1 MNQVSSRALVQ
12 MVKIEQNNAFSQR
25 KRPCLNL
32 KCITPEARA
41 QPPSPSVRVSSRW
54 AEVLRLVQFDRLQEA
69 CEACAHRVAKCL
81 QICSSQTSASLA
93 SQSLVKGRVETET
106 TKTSS
111 QEWVRPHP
119 APPAA
124 LHSLKCQYIIYAH
137 EWLSIIHTPDPT
149 RTRLLTTTPC
159 FSLITSN
166 AVSTLDTS
174 RAFGFQTH
182 HKQIK

>member
-1 MNQVSSRALVQ
+1 MSLSQSEVHNPWSSSTASLSVSQSLLPLSWSPPARTVWQVTGGL
-12 MVKIEQNNAFSQR
+12 
-25 KRPCLNL
+25 
-32 KCITPEARA
+32 
-41 QPPSPSVRVSSRW
+41 W
-54 AEVLRLVQFDRLQEA
+54 GLRS
-69 CEACAHRVAKCL
+69 HRVAKRL